1 MPDLAILTCDL
12 GVPDAVPSASICFTM
27 SMPST
32 TSPAEGVN
40 EGTSRGRERGRTED
54 NVRAV
59 EPAGDDGGDE
69 ELGAV
74 RVLAGVRHG
83 EDTRLGVLELEVLV
97 CSRSAYSQLS
107 YSFPQHGRTNA
118 PANFSP

>member
-32 TSPAEGVN
+32 TSPVEGVS
-40 EGTSRGRERGRTED
+40 EGKVRERTCRRTEN
-54 NVRAV
+54 NVRAI

-69 ELGAV
+69 ELGPV
-74 RVLAGVRHG
+74 RVLSSVSHG

-97 CSRSAYSQLS
+97 CLRSAYSQNS
-107 YSFPQHGRTNA
+107 RFTVEHERTNA

>member
-32 TSPAEGVN
+32 TSPERGVSEGKV
-40 EGTSRGRERGRTED
+40 RGRVCGRTED

-69 ELGAV
+69 LFG
-74 RVLAGVRHG
+74 
-83 EDTRLGVLELEVLV
+83 
-97 CSRSAYSQLS
+97 S
-107 YSFPQHGRTNA
+107 
-118 PANFSP
+118 

>member
-74 RVLAGVRHG
+74 RVLAGVSHG

-97 CSRSAYSQLS
+97 CSCSAYSQIS
-107 YSFPQHGRTNA
+107 YSFPQH
-118 PANFSP
+118 